1 MAMHPT
7 WSEWFTNHP
16 SNDAGNL
23 NLQAFSDILSSGDT
37 EATTLQQVTEE
48 IDTVNS
54 GKWKQWNHIA
64 PFPKELWRNKDNT
77 SKQTSMHGREGL
89 SGSKHSR

>member
-1 MAMHPT
+1 MHPT

-54 GKWKQWNHIA
+54 GKWKQWNHNA
-64 PFPKELWRNKDNT
+64 PFPKKLWRNKDKT
-77 SKQTSMHGREGL
+77 SKQTSLHDRDGL
-89 SGSKHSR
+89 SGSKRSC